1 VPLPRYISHTASA
14 VNLNLELAAQAQS
27 ASLRAFHAPQAQF
40 MPRSGNSCRRSLQ
53 FMRAELQFM
62 PRGGNSCAKRKS
74 LKQRLGVRVREP
86 RGIAI

>member
-14 VNLNLELAAQAQS
+14 VNLNLELAGQAQS

-53 FMRAELQFM
+53 FMREAQFM
-62 PRGGNSCAKRKS
+62 PRSGNSCAKRKS
-74 LKQRLGVRVREP
+74 LKQRLGVRMREP